1 VSLLPSSCFHR
12 FRDLISLIGQ
22 AVRVGEER
30 DIVGPNVV
38 STTNAP
44 DVILVPEDR
53 HDSLQAY
60 LDPLPARSI
69 QGFGSAVL
77 ATLATAHPALPEKP
91 TIHDL
96 RTTSSQAAFRRLL
109 PSSTAIP
116 LWDLLHGRD
125 EAPVKPSPQYPAQIS
140 VEDSSASDLWR
151 TFPSIRTQ
159 GTKTLAKLMERMEE
173 ELTMPPGE
181 PYADGI
187 TFHPRPISANSSWI
201 RYPSQL
207 RLTIR
212 TYTSTQSKSAAMPA
226 FVFDV
231 SISKQER
238 AERIMKSLVDRMIRS
253 LLGKGRAGI
262 GETEYE
268 VYV

>member
-1 VSLLPSSCFHR
+1 M
-12 FRDLISLIGQ
+12 
-22 AVRVGEER
+22 
-30 DIVGPNVV
+30 
-38 STTNAP
+38 
-44 DVILVPEDR
+44 
-53 HDSLQAY
+53 LQAY
-60 LDPLPARSI
+60 LDPFPARSI

-77 ATLATAHPALPEKP
+77 ATLATAYPALPEKP

-96 RTTSSQAAFRRLL
+96 RTTATQAAFRRLL
-109 PSSTAIP
+109 PPSTAIP

-151 TFPSIRTQ
+151 TFSSIRMQ
-159 GTKTLAKLMERMEE
+159 GTKTLAKLIERMEE

-181 PYADGI
+181 PYLDGI
-187 TFHPRPISANSSWI
+187 SFQPRPINAHSSWI

-212 TYTSTQSKSAAMPA
+212 TYTSTQSKSATMPA

-253 LLGKGRAGI
+253 LLGKGREGS